1 VIELLIEGEIKRERE
16 WFMNRFIKLNF
27 TGKISIELD
36 EGFEKG
42 SRERERERDTSD
54 LWEWLRENNRGLFFE
69 NILKNQI
76 KSPFVSSEFL

>member
-1 VIELLIEGEIKRERE
+1 
-16 WFMNRFIKLNF
+16 MNRFIKLNF